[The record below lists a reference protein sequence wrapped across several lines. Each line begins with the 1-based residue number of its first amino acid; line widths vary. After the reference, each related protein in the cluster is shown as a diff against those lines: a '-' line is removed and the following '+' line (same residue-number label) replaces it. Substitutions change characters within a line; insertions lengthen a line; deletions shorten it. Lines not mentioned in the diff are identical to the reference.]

1 MKKYLYKGPSSG
13 VTLRDGEIETEI
25 MLHDGAEVDL
35 PEWHEYT
42 QTLLALGHLT
52 AVIEKPA
59 KASKTATT
67 AEGV

>member
-1 MKKYLYKGPSSG
+1 MKYLYKGPSSG
-13 VTLRDGEIETEI
+13 VTLRDGEAETEI

-35 PEWHEYT
+35 PAEHEYT

-52 AVIEKPA
+52 VVIEKPA
-59 KASKTATT
+59 KASKTAAT